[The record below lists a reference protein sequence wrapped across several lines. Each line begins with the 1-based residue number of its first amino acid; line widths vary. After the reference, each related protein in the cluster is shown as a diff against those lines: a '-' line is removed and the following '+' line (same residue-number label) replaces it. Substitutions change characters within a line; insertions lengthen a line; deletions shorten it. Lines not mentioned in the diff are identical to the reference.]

1 MKEQQYD
8 QLLNTKTVGNQK
20 GFHKS
25 LHYHRYEPTPY
36 QALEQLFQMYELK
49 SGDRV
54 VDFGCGKGRLNFYL
68 YHHFHVNVVGIE
80 MDETFYQEA
89 LENRQNYLKKYKNG
103 SRKIHFQRC
112 MAQEYEIHPSDNR
125 FYFFNPFSLQVFIQ
139 VVNRILISV
148 EEMEREVDLILYYPS
163 DEYIYFLDT
172 QTAFEMI
179 QEVQLKGKYEQNSD
193 ERFLI
198 YRLSHW

>member
-1 MKEQQYD
+1 MTNQQYD
-8 QLLNTKTVGNQK
+8 QLLNIKTVGNQK

-36 QALEQLFQMYELK
+36 QGLEQLFQSYELR

-54 VDFGCGKGRLNFYL
+54 VDFGCGKGRLNFYI
-68 YHHFHVNVVGIE
+68 YHLFNVDVVGIE
-80 MDETFYQEA
+80 MDEIFYQDA
-89 LENRQNYLKKYKNG
+89 MENRGDYIKKYKNG
-103 SRKIHFQRC
+103 SEKIHFQCC
-112 MAQEYEIHPSDNR
+112 MAQDYEIKPNDNR

-139 VVNRILISV
+139 VVNRILLSV
-148 EEMEREVDLILYYPS
+148 EIMEREVDLILYYPS
-163 DEYIYFLDT
+163 EDYIYFLEN

-179 QEVQLKGKYEQNSD
+179 QEVKLKGKYEHNSN

-198 YRLSHW
+198 YRLRHW

>member
-1 MKEQQYD
+1 MTEQSYD
-8 QLLNTKTVGNQK
+8 QLLNIKTVGNQK

-36 QALEQLFQMYELK
+36 QALEQLFQIYQLNSE
-49 SGDRV
+49 DHV
-54 VDFGCGKGRLNFYL
+54 VDFGCGKGRMNFYL
-68 YHHFHVNVVGIE
+68 HYRFHVNVVGIE
-80 MDETFYQEA
+80 MDDTFYQEA

-103 SRKIHFQRC
+103 SAKIHFQCC

-125 FYFFNPFSLQVFIQ
+125 FYFFNPFSMQVFIQ
-139 VVNRILISV
+139 VVNRVLLSL

-163 DEYIYFLDT
+163 DEYIYFLET

-198 YRLSHW
+198 YRLSH

>member
-1 MKEQQYD
+1 MTEQSYD
-8 QLLNTKTVGNQK
+8 QVLNITTVGNQK

-36 QALEQLFQMYELK
+36 QALEQLFQIYELN
-49 SGDRV
+49 SGDHV

-68 YHHFHVNVVGIE
+68 HHRFHVNVVGIE

-89 LENRQNYLKKYKNG
+89 LGNRQNYLKKYKNG
-103 SRKIHFQRC
+103 STKIHFQCC
-112 MAQEYEIHPSDNR
+112 MAQEYEIHSFDNR

-139 VVNRILISV
+139 VVNRILLSV

-163 DEYIYFLDT
+163 DEYIYFLET
-172 QTAFEMI
+172 QTAFEMF